1 MTIPPLESPL
11 PLPHGRVSSPPLLW
25 PGGPSTVPGHGGLDC
40 SFAGFGVGV
49 GLGVGRGVGSG
60 VACGVG
66 VGRGVGFGVAAGVGV
81 ATGVGAMTGGA
92 VGVGVGRTAT
102 ITPGDVGVGDGSVV
116 GKTLGAGDGDG
127 NADGPIGTDGCGDAL
142 VAGPE
147 GRTGDAVGSSDPG
160 WFDGPPAMP
169 SPSLGAEMPTATA
182 NVARTRLRRPRAT
195 TSRAR

>member
-25 PGGPSTVPGHGGLDC
+25 PGGPSTLPGHGGLDC

-49 GLGVGRGVGSG
+49 GLGVGLGVGFG

-66 VGRGVGFGVAAGVGV
+66 VGLGVGFGVACGVGV
-81 ATGVGAMTGGA
+81 GLGVGPTTGVAA
-92 VGVGVGRTAT
+92 GVGVGRTAT

-116 GKTLGAGDGDG
+116 GETLGAGDGDG
-127 NADGPIGTDGCGDAL
+127 NADGPIGTDGCGDPLA
-142 VAGPE
+142 VGPE
-147 GRTGDAVGSSDPG
+147 GATGDAEGSSDPG
-160 WFDGPPAMP
+160 RLEGPPAMT
-169 SPSLGAEMPTATA
+169 SPSLGAEMPTANA